1 MTDDPRNEPDSR
13 LADALSRLH
22 AEVEPPPRVED
33 RLVAQ
38 LKGRGDIMGP
48 RSLRPW
54 LIAAAIAAVLLLA
67 VRMLRQ
73 SETGTG
79 PVVATESQ
87 PEFML
92 LIAEDTM
99 YTPPADSVEART
111 RVAEYTEWA
120 GRLAGGGHL
129 VSAGELAYSGT
140 DVRSNGK
147 TASVIDTRAGAV
159 SGYFLVRA
167 VNLAQAEQLAAESP
181 HLKYGGTVVVRAIVH

>member
-1 MTDDPRNEPDSR
+1 MTDDPRNEPDAH

-22 AEVEPPPRVED
+22 PEVEPPPRVED

-38 LKGRGDIMGP
+38 LAARGDIVEP
-48 RSLRPW
+48 RPLRPW
-54 LIAAAIAAVLLLA
+54 LVAAGIAAALLLA
-67 VRMLRQ
+67 VLMLRRP
-73 SETGTG
+73 EPGVLVT
-79 PVVATESQ
+79 TEGL

-92 LIAEDTM
+92 RIAEDTR
-99 YTPPADSVEART
+99 YTPPADSVEASA

-140 DVRSNGK
+140 DVRREGK
-147 TASVIDTRAGAV
+147 SPSVIDPRAGAV

-167 VNLAQAEQLAAESP
+167 ENLAQAEQLAS
-181 HLKYGGTVVVRAIVH
+181 

>member
-1 MTDDPRNEPDSR
+1 MTDDPRNEPDTR

-22 AEVEPPPRVED
+22 PEVEPPPRVED
-33 RLVAQ
+33 RLVAR
-38 LKGRGDIMGP
+38 LVERGDIVEP

-54 LIAAAIAAVLLLA
+54 LVAAGIAAALLLA
-67 VRMLRQ
+67 VLFLRRP
-73 SETGTG
+73 ETVTPAGTDG
-79 PVVATESQ
+79 Q
-87 PEFML
+87 PQFML
-92 LIAEDTM
+92 LIAEDLR
-99 YTPPADSVEART
+99 YTPPADSAEANA

-140 DVRSNGK
+140 DVRTEGK
-147 TASVIDTRAGAV
+147 SPSVIDSRAGAV

-167 VNLAQAEQLAAESP
+167 ESLAEAENLAGESP